1 MTMFDRLTGL
11 AQRALNKTP
20 APAKTTGSAPR
31 DWKST
36 LRGAVGPITGAAPP
50 RLPRSADR
58 RHPSRHRDP
67 SIRSPHL
74 PAHPPV
80 LHPRTPSG

>member
-20 APAKTTGSAPR
+20 APAQTPASEPR

-36 LRGAVGPITGAAPP
+36 LRGAVGAITGAAPTP
-50 RLPRSADR
+50 PAPGSAPATPVPPAGPGIRSA
-58 RHPSRHRDP
+58 
-67 SIRSPHL
+67 HL
-74 PAHPPV
+74 PAHPPAP
-80 LHPRTPSG
+80 HPRRPSG